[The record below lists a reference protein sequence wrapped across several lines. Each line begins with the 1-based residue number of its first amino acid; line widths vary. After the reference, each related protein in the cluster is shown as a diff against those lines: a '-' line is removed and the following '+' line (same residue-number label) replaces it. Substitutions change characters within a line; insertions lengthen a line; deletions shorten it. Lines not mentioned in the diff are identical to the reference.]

1 MAHVE
6 LSLVESARQP
16 APPHQPPPPDQPEPA
31 IPRTRP
37 AAAPAPAGFAPAIP
51 APAAPAHGSLGRW
64 AAVVVAAP
72 EPSLVLDADGVIVAA
87 SASCAELI
95 GLDDLADARGR
106 QLRDA
111 VVDLVDFTDSLDKL
125 DRAEADKIP
134 PLLAISSGR
143 LARGLMR
150 VACPDTHL
158 VSTMDAIA
166 TPLWEGTKV
175 TGSLTFFARI

>member
-6 LSLVESARQP
+6 LSLREGARRP
-16 APPHQPPPPDQPEPA
+16 ALPDQPPA
-31 IPRTRP
+31 RDELPS
-37 AAAPAPAGFAPAIP
+37 A
-51 APAAPAHGSLGRW
+51 SLGRW
-64 AAVVVAAP
+64 AAVVATAP
-72 EPSLVLDADGVIVAA
+72 EPCLVLDAAGVIVSA

-95 GLDDLADARGR
+95 GLKDLAAARGR
-106 QLRDA
+106 RLRDA

-125 DRAEADKIP
+125 DSAEAGKIP

-143 LARGLMR
+143 LARGLIR
-150 VACPDTHL
+150 VACPDTQT

-166 TPLWEGTKV
+166 TPLWEGATV